1 MSTPVPNQA
10 TIDFA
15 NAQQAL
21 LSAPEQLDQN
31 GIQDPLAEKNAQE
44 LHNLNGSNVDLEKPG
59 MERSYTLAKREGQVL
74 PPLGTQLKNIVF
86 GSWLNLLL
94 ICVPIGIIAEVL
106 KWGDVPV
113 FLINFFAV
121 IPLAKLLGFATE
133 ELALRTSQTI
143 GGLLNATFGNAVE
156 LIIGIVSLKDGL
168 INVVQASI
176 LGSILGNLLLI
187 LGLCFFLGGLK
198 FKEQKFNPTAAG
210 MAASLM
216 NIAVCSLVLLSA
228 FFYQLQILSDSDVT
242 VKVLELSRGVSILLL
257 VTYGG
262 YLFFQLKT
270 HKELYVEESDLAEH
284 AEEPAISLPLACI
297 LLVVATTFVAVAAE
311 FLVGAIEG
319 VSHQLGLST
328 TFVGFILL
336 PVVGNAA
343 EHLTVCTLINAG

>member
-1 MSTPVPNQA
+1 
-10 TIDFA
+10 
-15 NAQQAL
+15 
-21 LSAPEQLDQN
+21 
-31 GIQDPLAEKNAQE
+31 
-44 LHNLNGSNVDLEKPG
+44 
-59 MERSYTLAKREGQVL
+59 
-74 PPLGTQLKNIVF
+74 
-86 GSWLNLLL
+86 
-94 ICVPIGIIAEVL
+94 
-106 KWGDVPV
+106 
-113 FLINFFAV
+113 V

-270 HKELYVEESDLAEH
+270 HKELYVEEGDLAEH